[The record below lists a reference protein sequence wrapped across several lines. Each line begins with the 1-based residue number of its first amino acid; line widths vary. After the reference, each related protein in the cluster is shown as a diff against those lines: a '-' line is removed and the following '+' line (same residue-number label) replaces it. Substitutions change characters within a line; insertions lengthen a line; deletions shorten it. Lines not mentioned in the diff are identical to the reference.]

1 MSYCSRISRALRAT
15 LRLSALLLLAG
26 FVLLGARAINAQSM
40 PGFQAPEKPLAPEEL
55 VPDSIKAA
63 RGLAPLSRLYGHL
76 IMDASKARRLP
87 PLDPREQKKAVR
99 DKLLRI
105 GVVRPLPLPLNPL
118 TDSTSYIVA
127 EGEVNVGAIVTEGA
141 LYTRVHF
148 KDMSLPPGA
157 RVFVYSAS
165 KPDDYQGPFEGR
177 GPSAD
182 GTFWTPPLKGDTVVI
197 EYVTAPGSKSAGT
210 PFLVSEVSHTFKDLF
225 APNDPAGVCNL
236 EVTSP

>member
-1 MSYCSRISRALRAT
+1 M
-15 LRLSALLLLAG
+15 SALLLLAG
-26 FVLLGARAINAQSM
+26 LVLLTARASNAQSM
-40 PGFQAPEKPLAPEEL
+40 PGFQAPEKPRTAEI
-55 VPDSIKAA
+55 PDSIKAE

-76 IMDASKARRLP
+76 IMDQQKVRRLP
-87 PLDPREQKKAVR
+87 PLDPSEQKKAVSE
-99 DKLLRI
+99 KLLRI

-127 EGEVNVGAIVTEGA
+127 EGEVNVGAVATEGA
-141 LYTRVHF
+141 LYTRLHF

-165 KPDDYQGPFEGR
+165 QPDDYHGPYEGH

-197 EYVTAPGSKSAGT
+197 EYLTAPGSKAKGT

-225 APNDPAGVCNL
+225 APNDPAGACNQ
-236 EVTSP
+236 EVPIAWQNLAKSVG

>member
-87 PLDPREQKKAVR
+87 PLDPKEQKKAVS

-127 EGEVNVGAIVTEGA
+127 EGEVNVGPSSRKARSTLVCISKTCRCRRARAYSFIRRASRTTIRARTKGA
-141 LYTRVHF
+141 AH
-148 KDMSLPPGA
+148 
-157 RVFVYSAS
+157 
-165 KPDDYQGPFEGR
+165 
-177 GPSAD
+177 
-182 GTFWTPPLKGDTVVI
+182 PLMERSGHR
-197 EYVTAPGSKSAGT
+197 
-210 PFLVSEVSHTFKDLF
+210 L
-225 APNDPAGVCNL
+225 
-236 EVTSP
+236 